1 MELDLQVIRQQVV
14 HATKALLEQANLK
27 AGDIFV
33 LGCSSSE
40 ICGGHIGKASSEE
53 VGQVVIDAILPVLR
67 ERGIFLAVQGCEHIN
82 RSLVVE
88 REAAERYDLEIVTVK
103 PALHAGGACAVAAYD
118 RAEDPVM
125 VEHITAK
132 AGDGDHGRSCL
143 CILRSFPQRDAFF
156 DMGVVGN
163 DKNLFA
169 RLHPAPLIDDD
180 FGAFIHRHGHILLS
194 PL

>member
-1 MELDLQVIRQQVV
+1 MCWE
-14 HATKALLEQANLK
+14 
-27 AGDIFV
+27 
-33 LGCSSSE
+33 CSSSE

-132 AGDGDHGRSCL
+132 SPGWILATPLSGSISSTYRFRFVWTSTKSVRHTLPL
-143 CILRSFPQRDAFF
+143 CAADPS
-156 DMGVVGN
+156 
-163 DKNLFA
+163 
-169 RLHPAPLIDDD
+169 
-180 FGAFIHRHGHILLS
+180 
-194 PL
+194 